1 MALITPDR
9 LIELKAKVKAECQRR
24 CNTGSVS
31 QYAGEDYD
39 FTITPESGKVIL
51 KEHYEKI
58 AIPLNAI
65 VGGIPTDGNRIVRE
79 IEIADFES
87 KVEELVKIS
96 ETSSTTNCAASCTGL
111 CQGGCASGCS
121 GCSGCGSGCSGG
133 CSGCGGSCSS
143 GCGSGCSSGC
153 TATCANN
160 CSGGCSGSC
169 TGGCTN
175 ACSGTCTGCSSCTGS
190 CVSVAADSETFG

>member
-39 FTITPESGKVIL
+39 FAVTPESGKVIS

-65 VGGIPTDGNRIVRE
+65 VGGIPTDGNRIIRE
-79 IEIADFES
+79 IDIANLES
-87 KVEELVKIS
+87 KVEELNDIPLD
-96 ETSSTTNCAASCTGL
+96 SSTTNCAASCTGL

-121 GCSGCGSGCSGG
+121 GCSGCGSGCATG
-133 CSGCGGSCSS
+133 CSGCSGCS
-143 GCGSGCSSGC
+143 GCGSGCASGC
-153 TATCANN
+153 SAVCANS
-160 CSGGCSGSC
+160 CSGGCSTSCKGECKNVCTSC
-169 TGGCTN
+169 TGGCT
-175 ACSGTCTGCSSCTGS
+175 GS
-190 CVSVAADSETFG
+190 CLGHCVSTAGDSA